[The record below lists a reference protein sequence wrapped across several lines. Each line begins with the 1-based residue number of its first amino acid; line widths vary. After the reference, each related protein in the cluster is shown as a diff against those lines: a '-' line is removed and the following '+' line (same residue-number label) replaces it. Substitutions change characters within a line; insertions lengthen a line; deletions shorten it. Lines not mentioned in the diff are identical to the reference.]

1 MDQQEIAFLRA
12 SIKQTKHMM
21 THLKD
26 EALFNDYFHDE
37 KALKD
42 AVDQFF
48 DLDDI
53 EIIALYNLGYPFRGE
68 IFFDES
74 IIPKI
79 IQLIP
84 EFLLSILKQGN
95 SFLFTVFK
103 FQTTHPHENVKIES
117 SNLRRISENIF
128 YIWQNI
134 AELEIMEA
142 GEKKRDALSQ
152 LSSLVQFDKL
162 YYDVLAC
169 FQMNLMSQFQYLDAM
184 KVKVQSGDSPKIYP
198 DTDRRKLLTQI
209 VGYLA
214 LPIEMAELIEVSD
227 DVTDYQSLLLQQ
239 LREAG
244 FIKNI
249 HTAFEQQSPKPT
261 LADSI
266 KQVQALQE
274 GEYVFQ
280 RIGSVWNI
288 KFGPEIGQFKNL
300 KGFNYIHE
308 VLKLYP
314 ESTRPFDLDA
324 GKYKAIADEGIMIGQ
339 NEMDSISAGDGEN
352 ADDQHKSYHKKSDS
366 PNTELAQAKE
376 IKRQI
381 RTMQQSLD
389 LIAEDSPQY
398 FSKKRQL
405 DEAQKFYNNNY
416 TYTGR
421 ERMDDK
427 NPDRA
432 RTAVTKA
439 ITRAKRELQYVM
451 PEFFAHLDRH
461 FKTGSDIQYSIQ
473 EDSVPDWL
481 L

>member
-1 MDQQEIAFLRA
+1 
-12 SIKQTKHMM
+12 MM

-26 EALFNDYFHDE
+26 EPPFNDYFHDE
-37 KALKD
+37 KELKE

-53 EIIALYNLGYPFRGE
+53 EVIALYNLGYPFRGE

-117 SNLRRISENIF
+117 SNLRLISENIF

-134 AELEIMEA
+134 AELEIMVA
-142 GEKKRDALSQ
+142 GEKKLEALSQ

-184 KVKVQSGDSPKIYP
+184 KVKVQSGDSPQIYP
-198 DTDRRKLLTQI
+198 DTDRRRLLTQI

-214 LPIEMAELIEVSD
+214 LPIEMAEHIEVSD

-244 FIKNI
+244 FIQNI
-249 HTAFEQQSPKPT
+249 QTAFEYQPSKPT
-261 LADSI
+261 LAESI
-266 KQVQALQE
+266 KRVHALHE

-280 RIGSVWNI
+280 RIGNVWNI
-288 KFGPEIGQFKNL
+288 KFGSEIGQFKDL

-308 VLKLYP
+308 VLIKYP
-314 ESTRPFDLDA
+314 DSIRPFDLDA
-324 GKYKAIADEGIMIGQ
+324 GKYKAIVSEGIILDKK
-339 NEMDSISAGDGEN
+339 EMDSISASEDEY
-352 ADDQHKSYHKKSDS
+352 ADDQDNTYRKKSES
-366 PNTELAQAKE
+366 ANTELIQAKQ
-376 IKRQI
+376 IKGQI

-398 FSKKRQL
+398 LSQKRQL
-405 DEAQKFYNNNY
+405 DDLQRFYNSNY
-416 TYTGR
+416 TYSGR
-421 ERMDDK
+421 ERIDDK

-461 FKTGSDIQYSIQ
+461 FKTGYDIQYSV
-473 EDSVPDWL
+473 ESKRKPEWL

>member
-1 MDQQEIAFLRA
+1 
-12 SIKQTKHMM
+12 
-21 THLKD
+21 
-26 EALFNDYFHDE
+26 
-37 KALKD
+37 
-42 AVDQFF
+42 
-48 DLDDI
+48 
-53 EIIALYNLGYPFRGE
+53 
-68 IFFDES
+68 
-74 IIPKI
+74 
-79 IQLIP
+79 
-84 EFLLSILKQGN
+84 
-95 SFLFTVFK
+95 
-103 FQTTHPHENVKIES
+103 
-117 SNLRRISENIF
+117 
-128 YIWQNI
+128 
-134 AELEIMEA
+134 MEA

-314 ESTRPFDLDA
+314 DSIRPFDLDA
-324 GKYKAIADEGIMIGQ
+324 GKYKATPEEGIVVGQ
-339 NEMDSISAGDGEN
+339 DEMKSIAASKKDE
-352 ADDQHKSYHKKSDS
+352 DPEERDVTPRKKSDS

-405 DEAQKFYNNNY
+405 DDVQKFYNNNY